1 MKVRFRFVIDD
12 IFLIKVVKQSHL
24 STKLCEVVSVLSI
37 GAAAPVKPRC
47 LWLRKRS

>member
-24 STKLCEVVSVLSI
+24 STKLCEVVSVSNDRDVVVEN
-37 GAAAPVKPRC
+37 GMQR
-47 LWLRKRS
+47 